1 MNVVICAGG
10 LQTRFNELSCFPKIL
25 LPSKDGTP
33 ILIKQ
38 LEYFDEANTISIVV
52 NKKFADIMKA
62 YIEINH
68 LNVDVIVSNNT
79 NGSGN
84 TLASVYDYLP
94 KKNVLF
100 FWSDILFDNDE
111 FKLERKIEDKD
122 NCVIFTVNDPKY
134 RYKIENNK
142 IVNRSFAYDGN
153 VPGIFWI
160 KDISEVIPSKPCDEN
175 KDLIDIIQEKVND
188 GMITFVES
196 NINTK
201 ITEYKSLSEYKK
213 IMSTSYQKDL
223 TLPLDMEVSYT
234 SEESMQYVDK
244 TNDRLNYQH
253 DWISFLSYNP
263 GISDYVVDL
272 PINKTEDGY
281 VCNMHNLEGYTHAS
295 KTDLTGF
302 LNSLSRYKV
311 EVPLSTSVK
320 FLLEEYNGKA
330 LKSWCDVKRLLEN
343 NHSFGEV
350 QNLVDN
356 GCNLLIDGLA
366 NAEWVLTHGNI
377 NSHNILVNMSGN
389 MKVYNPTYRRYNG
402 SFFCHPIVDQSEA
415 YMVKIGLDEALRKEM
430 TYKVDELPKIE
441 DCDIFVETAIYL
453 HLLGMLPIFSK
464 DIMKLNIV
472 AEYAISGLSNV
483 INECI
488 DGNK

>member
-1 MNVVICAGG
+1 MNIVICAGG
-10 LQTRFNELSCFPKIL
+10 LQKRFESLSCFPKIL

-52 NKKFADIMKA
+52 NQKFADIMKA

-84 TLASVYDYLP
+84 TLASVYDSLP

-111 FKLERKIEDKD
+111 FKLDRKIKDKD
-122 NCVIFTVNDPKY
+122 NCVIFTVNDAKY
-134 RYKIENNK
+134 RYKIEDGK

-160 KDISEVIPSKPCDEN
+160 KDISEVIPTKPCDEN

-213 IMSTSYQKDL
+213 IMSSSYQKDL
-223 TLPLDMEVSYT
+223 VLPTDMEVSYT
-234 SEESMQYVDK
+234 DKESMQYVTK
-244 TNDRLNYQH
+244 INEHLNYQH
-253 DWISFLSYNP
+253 DWTSFLSYNP

-272 PINKTEDGY
+272 PVNKVEDSY

-295 KTDLTGF
+295 KINLDKF
-302 LNSLSRYKV
+302 LNNLSRYKV

-320 FLLEEYNGKA
+320 FLLEEYNRKP
-330 LKSWCDVKRLLEN
+330 LKSWCDVKRLLEK
-343 NHSFGEV
+343 NHSFDEV
-350 QNLVDN
+350 QKLVDN
-356 GCNLLIDGLA
+356 GCSLLIDSLA
-366 NAEWVLTHGNI
+366 NTEWVLTHGNI
-377 NSHNILVNMSGN
+377 NSHNVLVNMTGDI
-389 MKVYNPTYRRYNG
+389 KVYNPISRRNG

-415 YMVKIGLDEALRKEM
+415 YMMEIGLDEALRKEM
-430 TYKVDELPKIE
+430 TYKVDELPKIK
-441 DCDIFVETAIYL
+441 DCDVFIETAIYL
-453 HLLGMLPIFSK
+453 HLLTMLPIFSE

-472 AEYAISGLSNV
+472 AEYAISGLSNI
-483 INECI
+483 INDNE
-488 DGNK
+488 NK

>member
-1 MNVVICAGG
+1 MNVVIVAGG

-38 LEYFDEANTISIVV
+38 LDYFDEANTISIVV
-52 NKKFADIMKA
+52 NKKFANIMKA

-84 TLASVYDYLP
+84 TLASVYDWLP

-111 FKLERKIEDKD
+111 FKLDRKIEDKD
-122 NCVIFTVNDPKY
+122 NCVIFTVNDAKY
-134 RYKIENNK
+134 RYKIEDGK

-160 KDISEVIPSKPCDEN
+160 KDISEVIPTKPCDEN

-223 TLPLDMEVSYT
+223 VLPTDMEVSYT
-234 SEESMQYVDK
+234 DKESMQYVAK
-244 TNDRLNYQH
+244 TNEHLNYQY

-263 GISDYVVDL
+263 GISDYAVDM
-272 PINKTEDGY
+272 PVSKTEDGY
-281 VCNMHNLEGYTHAS
+281 VCDMHNLEGYTHAS
-295 KTDLTGF
+295 KINLTNL
-302 LNSLSRYKV
+302 LNNFVRYKV
-311 EVPLSTSVK
+311 EVPLSYSVK
-320 FLLEEYNGKA
+320 FLLEEYNGKP
-330 LKSWCDVKRLLEN
+330 LKGICDTRRLFEN
-343 NHSFGEV
+343 NITFTEI
-350 QNLVDN
+350 QTLIDN
-356 GCNLLIDGLA
+356 ACNLLIDGLA
-366 NAEWVLTHGNI
+366 NDEWVLTHGNI
-377 NSHNILVNMSGN
+377 NSHNVLVNMTGDI
-389 MKVYNPTYRRYNG
+389 KLYNPVSRRNG

-415 YMVKIGLDEALRKEM
+415 YMVEIGLDDALRKEM

-441 DCDIFVETAIYL
+441 DCDVFIETAIYL
-453 HLLGMLPIFSK
+453 HLLGMLPIFAK

-472 AEYAISGLSNV
+472 FEYAISGLSNI
-483 INECI
+483 INECTN
-488 DGNK
+488 GKK